1 MVYLLTFFSALSS
14 IIGNILG
21 KYWADRQQFRW
32 MALMLAMYVTGGVL
46 YAFSLRYGKYTI
58 INSLFYAVVPIVTV
72 LSGIIIFRER
82 LTMLQTIGL
91 CLGLL
96 AVIFLTVEGKIG
108 R

>member
-46 YAFSLRYGKYTI
+46 
-58 INSLFYAVVPIVTV
+58 
-72 LSGIIIFRER
+72 
-82 LTMLQTIGL
+82 
-91 CLGLL
+91 
-96 AVIFLTVEGKIG
+96 
-108 R
+108 